1 MQTIK
6 LTLKQH
12 AGSER
17 LFAAFEYNKELNNAV
32 REVPGARWSKSNKA
46 WHFAVNKDV
55 VKLLRE
61 KLKGIATLD
70 TAELKT
76 QLQQRSEEQI
86 RRQLAGGSKQGAA
99 AEGSGQLAAAGGS
112 GQLAAAGGSGQASN
126 LQLPASSLKPMPA
139 NHTQVVAVKA
149 YVELLRLKNYS
160 ANTLK
165 TYKNWFIIF
174 LNHFPD
180 RKPSTITKYEIMDFL
195 VHYRNSEKWSSTV
208 QNQLINAIKFFY
220 EQLLHQP
227 QQVYDL
233 PRAKKEFRLP
243 AVFSEQELKRIIQS
257 TENLKHRTILCLAY
271 SAGLRV
277 SELVNLKIRDIDTDR
292 MVITLRAAKGK
303 KDRQVMLSPVIL
315 ELMRAYYIAE
325 REKPKVWLFEG
336 QYGGQYTTRSIEEV
350 IKNSKKKAGVTKK
363 GSIHALRHSFAT
375 HLMESGTDLMT
386 IKDLLGHNSLS
397 TTSIYTHVSKK
408 HISKVQSPL
417 DKLGL

>member
-1 MQTIK
+1 MLTIK
-6 LTLKQH
+6 LSIKH
-12 AGSER
+12 HDGSER
-17 LFAAFEYNKELNNAV
+17 LFAAFEYNKALNDAV
-32 REVPGARWSKSNKA
+32 RQLPGVKWSKTYKQ
-46 WHFAVNKDV
+46 WHFVINKDIL
-55 VKLLRE
+55 KLLRE
-61 KLKGIATLD
+61 KVKGIALLD

-76 QLQQRSEEQI
+76 QLEQRNETKTILRLKASE
-86 RRQLAGGSKQGAA
+86 RRETENE
-99 AEGSGQLAAAGGS
+99 EGEAKEHPIPDIQT
-112 GQLAAAGGSGQASN
+112 
-126 LQLPASSLKPMPA
+126 SSLKPIPS
-139 NHTQVVAVKA
+139 NHTQVLALKA

-160 ANTLK
+160 PNTLK

-195 VHYRNSEKWSSTV
+195 VHYRNSGKWSSTV

-243 AVFSEQELKRIIQS
+243 AVFSEQELKRIILA

-292 MVITLRAAKGK
+292 MIITLRGAKGK

-315 ELMRAYYIAE
+315 ELMRAYYTTE

-336 QYGGQYTTRSIEEV
+336 QYGGQYTARSIEEV

>member
-1 MQTIK
+1 MSTVKLTIK
-6 LTLKQH
+6 QH
-12 AGSER
+12 DGTER
-17 LFAAFEYNKELNNAV
+17 LFAVFEYNKELNEAV
-32 REVPGARWSKSNKA
+32 RQIPGARWSRSNKA
-46 WHFAVNKDV
+46 WHFAVNKEV

-61 KLKGIATLD
+61 KLKGLAVID
-70 TAELKT
+70 TAELKL
-76 QLQQRSEEQI
+76 QLQERNEVRLDKRLVS
-86 RRQLAGGSKQGAA
+86 S
-99 AEGSGQLAAAGGS
+99 GSGQEAVTVGS
-112 GQLAAAGGSGQASN
+112 M
-126 LQLPASSLKPMPA
+126 LKPMPI
-139 NHTQVVAVKA
+139 NNTQTVALKA
-149 YVELLRLKNYS
+149 YIELLRLKNYS
-160 ANTLK
+160 HNTIK
-165 TYKNWFIIF
+165 TYSNWFIIF
-174 LNHFPD
+174 LNYFPE

-195 VHYRNSEKWSSTV
+195 VHYRNSAKWSSTV

-220 EQLLHQP
+220 EQLLNRP
-227 QQVYDL
+227 REEYDL
-233 PRAKKEFRLP
+233 PRAKKEFKLP
-243 AVFSEQELKRIIQS
+243 SVFSEQELKRIILA

-271 SAGLRV
+271 SGGLRV

-350 IKNSKKKAGVTKK
+350 IKTSKKKAGVTKK

>member
-1 MQTIK
+1 MQTVK
-6 LTLKQH
+6 LSLKQH
-12 AGSER
+12 DGAER
-17 LFAAFEYNKELNNAV
+17 LFAAFGYNKELNNAV
-32 REVPGARWSKSNKA
+32 RQLPGARWSKSNKA
-46 WHFAVNKDV
+46 WHFHLSQQVVN
-55 VKLLRE
+55 LLKE
-61 KLKGIATLD
+61 KLKGIAEVD
-70 TAELKT
+70 ASKLKI
-76 QLQQRSEEQI
+76 QLQQRQEVRLTERLVSNSEQEKDTTPSTST
-86 RRQLAGGSKQGAA
+86 L
-99 AEGSGQLAAAGGS
+99 L
-112 GQLAAAGGSGQASN
+112 LPTSN
-126 LQLPASSLKPMPA
+126 LKPMPL
-139 NHTQVVAVKA
+139 NNTQVVALKA
-149 YVELLRLKNYS
+149 YVELLKLKNYS
-160 ANTLK
+160 SNTLK

-174 LNHFPD
+174 LNHFSD

-208 QNQLINAIKFFY
+208 QNQMINAIKFFY
-220 EQLLHQP
+220 EQLLNRP
-227 QQVYDL
+227 QEVYDL

-243 AVFSEQELKRIIQS
+243 AVFSEQELKRIILA

-271 SAGLRV
+271 SGGLRV

-325 REKPKVWLFEG
+325 RVKPKVWLFEG